1 MKFSASSKAVKSEL
15 PDEGHPAGVDCEISD
30 PVATVCWY
38 KDEVELISKT
48 EPQIKM
54 EGSRTVVVHSR
65 QPTGLEK
72 YDCVK
77 EDGVIQLDVQD
88 QGDF

>member
-1 MKFSASSKAVKSEL
+1 MKLWASPEAVKCEL
-15 PDEGHPAGVDCEISD
+15 PDDGRQAGVDCEISD
-30 PVATVCWY
+30 PTATVCWY
-38 KDEVELISKT
+38 KDEVEVVSKT

-54 EGSRTVVVHSR
+54 EGTGMVVVHSR
-65 QPTGLEK
+65 QLSGSEK
-72 YDCVK
+72 YGYVK